1 MNWFFKWINLELG
14 VIIVKNKC
22 ILKIFK
28 NRIGWRRKSKEYM
41 GFNREIICL
50 VIYFRVLILLIFFD
64 LFIS

>member
-41 GFNREIICL
+41 GFNRENICL
-50 VIYFRVLILLIFFD
+50 VILEYW
-64 LFIS
+64 